1 MPTAYIAL
9 GSNLGDRADTLS
21 SAVSQMSNLGR
32 VVAQSSLYETEP
44 VGYHH
49 QPAFLNAVVALE
61 TQLEPLPLL
70 RGLLAIERE
79 LGRDRSH
86 GPLKGPRTLD
96 LDLLLMGDWTVA
108 NEELILPHPELD
120 QRRFVL
126 APLAEIAPELR
137 HPQSNQTMAELLAL
151 LPDEGEN
158 RVAAV
163 RRVPAN
169 LGWGQIN

>member
-9 GSNLGDRADTLS
+9 GSNLDSEHGTRQETLS
-21 SAVSQMSNLGR
+21 AAINRMGRLGHLAAR
-32 VVAQSSLYETEP
+32 SSLYETEP
-44 VGYHH
+44 VGYRD
-49 QPAFLNAVVALE
+49 QPTFLNAVVALE

-79 LGRDRSH
+79 LGRDRRR

-96 LDLLLMGDWTVA
+96 LDLLVMGDYIVDS
-108 NEELILPHPELD
+108 EDLSLPHPGLA

-137 HPQSNQTMAELLAL
+137 HPETNQTVPELLAL
-151 LPDEGEN
+151 LPDDGDN
-158 RVAAV
+158 RVSAV
-163 RRVPAN
+163 RKLP
-169 LGWGQIN
+169 